1 MDYLLRSDTKEQME
15 QALIN
20 AALLEVRT
28 IDNEKVK
35 LPVSGV
41 YVDHIG
47 IITKPAITEGEGEDM
62 VITLPSTTDIR
73 WHTNIRVSFELTKEQ
88 TDALPQ
94 VDPLPSIPYRI
105 FI

>member
-1 MDYLLRSDTKEQME
+1 MDYLLRANTKKQRE

-28 IDNEKVK
+28 IDGQEVK

-47 IITKPAITEGEGEDM
+47 TITKPAITEGEGEDM
-62 VITLPSTTDIR
+62 VITLPSTTDTR

-94 VDPLPSIPYRI
+94 VDPLPTIPYRV

>member
-1 MDYLLRSDTKEQME
+1 MDYLLRANTKEQME

-28 IDNEKVK
+28 IDEQEVK

-47 IITKPAITEGEGEDM
+47 TITKAAITEGEGEDM
-62 VITLPSTTDIR
+62 VITLPSTTDTR
-73 WHTNIRVSFELTKEQ
+73 WHTNIRVTFELTEEQ
-88 TDALPQ
+88 IDALPQ
-94 VDPLPSIPYRI
+94 VDPPPSIPYRI